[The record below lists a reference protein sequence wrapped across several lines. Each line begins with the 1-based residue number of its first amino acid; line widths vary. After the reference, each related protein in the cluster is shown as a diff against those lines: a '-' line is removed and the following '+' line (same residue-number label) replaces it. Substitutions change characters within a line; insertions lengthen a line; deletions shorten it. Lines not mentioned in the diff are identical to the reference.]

1 MLVKATEN
9 FSGAVSMTIGQ
20 TRELSE
26 GDILSDLLRAGYVE
40 PVAPVQPSAPKE
52 EPEQEEE
59 SAPKEEP
66 EQEEESAPKEEP
78 EQEEKVETKRGKQ
91 RVSK

>member
-52 EPEQEEE
+52 EPE
-59 SAPKEEP
+59 K
-66 EQEEESAPKEEP
+66 EEESAPKEEP

-91 RVSK
+91 RAAK

>member
-52 EPEQEEE
+52 EPEKEEE
-59 SAPKEEP
+59 SAPKEEL

-91 RVSK
+91 RAAK